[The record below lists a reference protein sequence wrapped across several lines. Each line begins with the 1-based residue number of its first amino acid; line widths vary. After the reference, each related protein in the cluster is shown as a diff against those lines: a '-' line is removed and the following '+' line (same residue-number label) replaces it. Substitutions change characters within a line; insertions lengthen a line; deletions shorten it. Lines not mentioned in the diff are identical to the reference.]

1 MTETTAT
8 IRPEKI
14 AIVEEIVE
22 NLNKSTTAV
31 LTDYR
36 GLTAA
41 EMTELRKGLRDAGIN
56 FKIFKNTLATIAAK
70 QAGMDDLEGM
80 LVGPTAIAFGFD
92 DPIAVAK
99 ILDDFAKKHDALEI
113 KGGIIEHT
121 VIDHDKVVALAK
133 LPGRE
138 QLIAQF
144 VGLLN
149 QPIVRLVRALNKPVQ
164 DLAMTL
170 NAVAQNKK

>member
-1 MTETTAT
+1 METAT
-8 IRPEKI
+8 VRPEKL
-14 AIVEEIVE
+14 AIVEEIVA

-31 LTDYR
+31 LADYR

-41 EMTELRKGLRDAGIN
+41 EMTELRKGLREAGIN
-56 FKIFKNTLATIAAK
+56 FKIFKNTLSIIAAK

-99 ILDDFAKKHDALEI
+99 LINDFAKTHEALEI
-113 KGGIIEHT
+113 KGGIIEHQ
-121 VIDHDKVVALAK
+121 VIDQEKVVALAK

-144 VGLLN
+144 LGLLN
-149 QPIVRLVRALNKPVQ
+149 QPIVRLVTVLNKPVQ

-170 NAVAQNKK
+170 NAVAQNKQ

>member
-1 MTETTAT
+1 MV
-8 IRPEKI
+8 RPEKV
-14 AIVEEIVE
+14 AIVEEILE

-31 LTDYR
+31 LADYR

-56 FKIFKNTLATIAAK
+56 FKIFKNTLATIAAR
-70 QAGMDDLEGM
+70 QAGLDDLEGM

-99 ILDDFAKKHDALEI
+99 ILNDFANKHDALEI
-113 KGGIIEHT
+113 KGGVIEHQ
-121 VIDHDKVVALAK
+121 VIDQEKVVALAK

-149 QPIVRLVRALNKPVQ
+149 QPIVRLVTVLNKPVQ
-164 DLAMTL
+164 DLAFAL
-170 NAVAQNKK
+170 NAVAQNKR

>member
-1 MTETTAT
+1 MP
-8 IRPEKI
+8 RPEKI
-14 AIVEEIVE
+14 AIVEEIVD
-22 NLNKSTTAV
+22 NLNKSTSAV
-31 LTDYR
+31 LADYR

-70 QAGMDDLEGM
+70 QAGMGELEGM
-80 LVGPTAIAFGFD
+80 LVGPTAIAFGFE

-99 ILDDFAKKHDALEI
+99 ILNDFAKKHDALEI
-113 KGGIIEHT
+113 KGGIIEKQ
-121 VIDHDKVVALAK
+121 VIDQEKVMTLAK

-144 VGLLN
+144 LGLLN
-149 QPIVRLVRALNKPVQ
+149 QPIVRLVTVLNKPVQ

>member
-1 MTETTAT
+1 M

-22 NLNKSTTAV
+22 NLNKSTAAI

-70 QAGMDDLEGM
+70 QAGMDGLEGM
-80 LVGPTAIAFGFD
+80 LVGPTAIAFGFE

-164 DLAMTL
+164 DLALTL

>member
-1 MTETTAT
+1 MTETTLV
-8 IRPEKI
+8 RPEKT

-22 NLNKSTTAV
+22 NLNRSTAAV
-31 LTDYR
+31 LADYR

-41 EMTELRKGLRDAGIN
+41 EMTELRKNLREAGIN

-70 QAGMDDLEGM
+70 QAGFDELEAM
-80 LVGPTAIAFGFD
+80 LVGPTAIAFAYE
-92 DPIAVAK
+92 DPIAAAK
-99 ILDDFAKKHDALEI
+99 MLNEFANKHAALEI
-113 KGGIIEHT
+113 KGGILEKQ
-121 VIDHDKVVALAK
+121 VIGQDKVVELAK

-149 QPIVRLVRALNKPVQ
+149 QPIVRLVTVLNKPVQ

-170 NAVAQNKK
+170 NAVAQNKQ